1 MAENKVQNHLINTY
15 FEKFPLD
22 AASILS
28 SFSEEKALDYLNNQP
43 SEIAGEI
50 LSKMNPDN
58 AADIL
63 EALDPK
69 KFKELVEELNVFRA
83 ARLISRFN
91 PETIDQRL
99 GLLSSGKTKQI
110 RELISYPPDCA
121 AFMMDTRVTTFHP
134 HTTVKEALKRIRTLK
149 NRKIHQVFLVD
160 AEGHLTDVVPLQNI
174 AVSDTKETLMNL
186 VDRPPVSITALSRR
200 EEVVQLMEE
209 RKLINLPVVDINNH
223 LLGVIR
229 NDVLVDATKLDITQD
244 VQALFGAGREERALS
259 KVSLAVRKRLP
270 WLQIN
275 LGTAFLAASVVA
287 IFEDTISRI
296 TVLAVFLPVVAGQS
310 GNTGSQA
317 LAVTMRG
324 LALREIGISQWFVVA
339 RKELLVS
346 AINGVAVALTTSII
360 VFFWASSFGLS
371 IVIGISMI
379 LSMAIAGLSGALIP
393 MILQSL
399 GQDPAS
405 SSSIILTTITDIVG
419 FLSFLGLA
427 TALASVLG
435 IT

>member
-1 MAENKVQNHLINTY
+1 MAEFEIQNHLIDTY
-15 FEKFPLD
+15 FNKFPLD
-22 AASILS
+22 AASVLS
-28 SFSEEKALDYLNNQP
+28 SFSDGKILEYLNNQP
-43 SEIAGEI
+43 AEISAAI

-63 EALDPK
+63 EAVEPE
-69 KFKELVEELNVFRA
+69 KFKELVEFLNIFLA
-83 ARLISRFN
+83 ARLISRFKPDN
-91 PETIDQRL
+91 IQQRL
-99 GLLSSGKTKQI
+99 GLLSSGKTRQI
-110 RELISYPPDCA
+110 RELISYPSECA
-121 AFMMDTRVTTFHP
+121 AFMMDARVTTFKP
-134 HTTVKEALKRIRTLK
+134 NTTVKEALKRIRTLK
-149 NRKIHQVFLVD
+149 DRRIYQVSLVD
-160 AEGHLTDVVPLQNI
+160 DEGHLTDVVPLQNI
-174 AVSDTKETLMNL
+174 AVSDTKAQLMDL
-186 VDRPPVSITALSRR
+186 VERPPVSINALAPRD
-200 EEVVQLMEE
+200 EVVQLIEE
-209 RKLINLPVVDINNH
+209 KKLINLPVVDINNH

-229 NDVLVDATKLDITQD
+229 NDTLFDAAKTDVTES
-244 VQALFGAGREERALS
+244 VQAIFGAGREERALS
-259 KVSLAVRKRLP
+259 KVSFAVRKRLP

-275 LGTAFLAASVVA
+275 LATAFLAASVVA

-339 RKELLVS
+339 RKEIMVGI
-346 AINGVAVALTTSII
+346 INGIAVAITTSII

-371 IVIGISMI
+371 VVIGISMV
-379 LSMAIAGLSGALIP
+379 LSMAIAGLSGAVIP

-405 SSSIILTTITDIVG
+405 SSSIILTTVTDIVG

-435 IT
+435 IV

>member
-1 MAENKVQNHLINTY
+1 MAEYEVQNHLLDTY
-15 FEKFPLD
+15 FKKFPLD

-28 SFSEEKALDYLNNQP
+28 SFSEGKILDYLKNQP
-43 SEIAGEI
+43 AEISAAI
-50 LSKMNPDN
+50 LSRMNPDI

-63 EALDPK
+63 EAVESK
-69 KFKELVEELNVFRA
+69 KFKELVEYLNIFLA
-83 ARLISRFN
+83 ARLISHFQTDN
-91 PETIDQRL
+91 IKQRL

-121 AFMMDTRVTTFHP
+121 AFMMDTRVTTFKP
-134 HTTVKEALKRIRTLK
+134 YTTVKEALKRIRSLK
-149 NRKIHQVFLVD
+149 DRRIYQVFLVD
-160 AEGHLTDVVPLQNI
+160 EEGRLTDVIPLQNI
-174 AVSDTKETLMNL
+174 AVSDTKKQLMDL
-186 VDRPPVSITALSRR
+186 VERPPVSINALAPRD
-200 EEVVQLMEE
+200 EVVQLIEE
-209 RKLINLPVVDINNH
+209 KKLINLPVVDINNH

-229 NDVLVDATKLDITQD
+229 NDTLFDAAKTDVTES
-244 VQALFGAGREERALS
+244 VQAIFGAGREERALS
-259 KVSLAVRKRLP
+259 KVSFAVRKRLP

-275 LGTAFLAASVVA
+275 LATAFLAASVVA

-339 RKELLVS
+339 RKEIMVGV
-346 AINGVAVALTTSII
+346 INGVAVAITTSII

-371 IVIGISMI
+371 VVIGISMVC
-379 LSMAIAGLSGALIP
+379 SMAIAGLSGALIP

-405 SSSIILTTITDIVG
+405 SSSIILTTVTDIVG

-435 IT
+435 IV

>member
-1 MAENKVQNHLINTY
+1 
-15 FEKFPLD
+15 
-22 AASILS
+22 
-28 SFSEEKALDYLNNQP
+28 
-43 SEIAGEI
+43 
-50 LSKMNPDN
+50 
-58 AADIL
+58 
-63 EALDPK
+63 
-69 KFKELVEELNVFRA
+69 
-83 ARLISRFN
+83 
-91 PETIDQRL
+91 
-99 GLLSSGKTKQI
+99 
-110 RELISYPPDCA
+110 
-121 AFMMDTRVTTFHP
+121 
-134 HTTVKEALKRIRTLK
+134 
-149 NRKIHQVFLVD
+149 
-160 AEGHLTDVVPLQNI
+160 
-174 AVSDTKETLMNL
+174 
-186 VDRPPVSITALSRR
+186 
-200 EEVVQLMEE
+200 MEE